1 MSKRVTDIL
10 LASILVVVTL
20 PLLLGACVIS
30 AVSLRA
36 WPFFAQQRV
45 GLNGEPFWFFK
56 VRTLPTSTPKYLLKD
71 ELHLEEIP
79 RACTALRRLHLD
91 ELPQLLLVVAGKMSL
106 VGPRPEMVEFQ
117 DRLEPGFAKARTSIR
132 PGCTGLWQVGA
143 ACQQLIGESPEYDLY
158 YLDHHELALDVWVLI
173 RTARMMLGH
182 GELVE
187 LRDMPGQPGV
197 PPLPSSRLD
206 RRDRRMEARVAAGVH
221 ATPPRADTR
230 FPERPRRQ
238 RPLVAKAE

>member
-1 MSKRVTDIL
+1 MSKRATDII
-10 LASILVVVTL
+10 LASLLVVLTL
-20 PLLLGACVIS
+20 PILIGACIVS

-45 GLNGEPFWFFK
+45 GLDGKPFLFFK
-56 VRTLPTSTPKYLLKD
+56 VRTLPTSTPKAKLKD
-71 ELHLEEIP
+71 ELSFDDVP
-79 RACTALRRLHLD
+79 KACKALRRLHLD
-91 ELPQLLLVVAGKMSL
+91 ELPQLLLVVTGKMSL
-106 VGPRPEMVEFQ
+106 VGPRPEMVEFA
-117 DRLEPGFAKARTSIR
+117 DRLEPSFAAARHSIR

-158 YLDHHELALDVWVLI
+158 YVDHHELALDVWVLI

-197 PPLPSSRLD
+197 PPLPSGRLD
-206 RRDRRMEARVAAGVH
+206 RRDRRMEALSLAGWPG
-221 ATPPRADTR
+221 APAPDALLRS
-230 FPERPRRQ
+230 ERPKRT
-238 RPLVAKAE
+238 RPLVANPE

>member
-1 MSKRVTDIL
+1 MSKRATDII
-10 LASILVVVTL
+10 LASLLTVATL
-20 PLLLGACVIS
+20 PILIGTCIVS

-36 WPFFAQQRV
+36 WPFFTQQRT
-45 GLNGEPFWFFK
+45 GLDGKPFLFLK
-56 VRTLPTSTPKYLLKD
+56 VRTLPKSTPRYQLKD
-71 ELHLEEIP
+71 ELHLERVP
-79 RACTALRRLHLD
+79 KACKALRRLKLD
-91 ELPQLLLVVAGKMSL
+91 ELPQLLLVIVGKMSL

-117 DRLEPGFAKARTSIR
+117 DRLTPEFAKARTSIR

-143 ACQQLIGESPEYDLY
+143 ACEQLIGESPEYDLY

-173 RTARMMLGH
+173 RTVRMMLGH

-197 PPLPSSRLD
+197 PPLPSGRLD
-206 RRDRRMEARVAAGVH
+206 RRDRRMEALKLAGWPGGSVG
-221 ATPPRADTR
+221 TR
-230 FPERPRRQ
+230 PERPRRA